1 MTRLSKL
8 ASAPAATPRK
18 GRRMANVLDVVL
30 KSSKVPTPVST
41 KASED
46 KVEELGEVAAVSASP
61 TYVEARPLG
70 TKPVEQAKEGL
81 LEKLTSHIPEHLLKP
96 IWIYCSPCFRET
108 IIGRANCRSA
118 ILCKGPELSPRVLSI
133 WRK

>member
-18 GRRMANVLDVVL
+18 GRRKANVLDVVL
-30 KSSKVPTPVST
+30 KSS

-61 TYVEARPLG
+61 TCVEARPLG

-81 LEKLTSHIPEHLLKP
+81 PEKLTSHIPELLLKP
-96 IWIYCSPCFRET
+96 IWD
-108 IIGRANCRSA
+108 
-118 ILCKGPELSPRVLSI
+118 ILFAMLQGNNYWKSKLPKCNTMQRT
-133 WRK
+133 

>member
-18 GRRMANVLDVVL
+18 GRRKANVLDVVL

-61 TYVEARPLG
+61 TCVEARPLG

-81 LEKLTSHIPEHLLKP
+81 PEKLTSHIPELLLKP
-96 IWIYCSPCFRET
+96 IWD
-108 IIGRANCRSA
+108 
-118 ILCKGPELSPRVLSI
+118 ILFAMLQGNNYWKSKLPKCNTMQRT
-133 WRK
+133 